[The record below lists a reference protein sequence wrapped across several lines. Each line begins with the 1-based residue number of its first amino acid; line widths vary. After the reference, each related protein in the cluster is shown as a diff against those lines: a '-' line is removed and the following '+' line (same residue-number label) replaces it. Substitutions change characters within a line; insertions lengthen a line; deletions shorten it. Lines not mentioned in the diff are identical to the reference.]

1 MMLNA
6 SLPLSLLTMSLLVFA
21 CSPSN
26 ETDPSKV
33 SMYDLWFGQDR
44 LESHIDEKRQELLG
58 LEQQSVALE
67 KRLAEKQVELE
78 GLDATLRKEKKN
90 KQRVDR
96 TWSEVS
102 KEVDSKTVEL
112 QQVLRETKRLNTDLV
127 MLKATLISASDEK
140 QEIED
145 QIELYHVEIEDLEA
159 ETTVLERAIDRLL
172 AVKAKHALETE

>member
-1 MMLNA
+1 
-6 SLPLSLLTMSLLVFA
+6 
-21 CSPSN
+21 
-26 ETDPSKV
+26 
-33 SMYDLWFGQDR
+33 MYDLWFGQDR